1 MILFR
6 RFVNSLPWGK
16 ALILWVLVIFY
27 FSSRPGSPYPA
38 DTSLG
43 YFLERKGAHVFEYA
57 VLAMILMAF
66 LRRFF
71 QREPLYGVAL
81 LTFFLAG
88 LYGVTDE
95 IHQYFVPFRGA
106 KMSDVG
112 FDIIGV
118 VLGIGLVY
126 TVRGLFLRRK
136 KKQ

>member
-6 RFVNSLPWGK
+6 RLVHSFPWGK
-16 ALILWVLVIFY
+16 ALILWMLIIFF

-71 QREPLYGVAL
+71 QRESLYGVAL
-81 LTFFLAG
+81 LAFFLAG